1 MGAASTLLAVS
12 DGAAEARQRV
22 LEAAAGLHD
31 ALLALTPVPPAPGVL
46 ERIRDFANNW
56 QAVFAILFMAMLL
69 AVLWRTLKLMP
80 QTKPVELK
88 PEANLEVGWED
99 IAGVDEAK
107 AELREVVEFLR
118 EPKQFERLGAT
129 VPKGVLL
136 HGPPGT
142 GKTLLAKAV
151 AHESGA
157 HFFSQSASSFV
168 EMFAGLGAARI
179 RRLFREARKA
189 QPAIIFIDELDA
201 VGARRGTDNNSERE
215 QTLNQLLV
223 EMDGFS
229 SSSEGRVVVMA
240 ASNLLD
246 KLDPALLR
254 PGRFDR
260 QVFVSP
266 PDLKGRERILR
277 VHTANKPLREDVDLY
292 VVAQQTSGLTGAD
305 LANICNE
312 AAIFCGRRKGH
323 AVSREDFDNALERV
337 IAGVQSSTTLNAHER
352 RVVAFHEAG
361 HALCREL
368 IDGVDRVHK
377 ISIVPRGSALGYVV
391 NLPDEDS
398 YLKTRDELVD
408 QMTILLGGRVAEQV
422 VFGAVTTGAAS
433 DLQRVEEITHA
444 MIHQYAMGSG
454 DAPQAALKDQAL
466 SDLTRRIRDEEQREL
481 AFEAHR
487 GAWDLITK
495 HRELL
500 DRIAGELLENE
511 TLERGQI
518 DRIMEG
524 VPRLER
530 RKPLPELRVAASE
543 KQAPAAD

>member
-1 MGAASTLLAVS
+1 VLGASPLLAVAS
-12 DGAAEARQRV
+12 DAAQSRQHV
-22 LEAAAGLHD
+22 LEVIAGLPER
-31 ALLALTPVPPAPGVL
+31 LVALTSVPPAPSVL
-46 ERIRDFANNW
+46 DRVRDFANNW
-56 QAVFAILFMAMLL
+56 QAVFAILFMIALIF
-69 AVLWRTLKLMP
+69 VLWRTLRLMP
-80 QTKPVELK
+80 QTKPIEIS

-107 AELREVVEFLR
+107 AELREVVDFLR
-118 EPKQFERLGAT
+118 SPKQFERLGAK

-179 RRLFREARKA
+179 RRLFREARAA

-201 VGARRGTDNNSERE
+201 VGARRGSDNNSERE

-223 EMDGFS
+223 EMDGFAS
-229 SSSEGRVVVMA
+229 SAEGRVVVMA
-240 ASNLLD
+240 ASNLLE

-266 PDLKGRERILR
+266 PDVRGRERILR
-277 VHTANKPLREDVDLY
+277 VHTANKPLRDDVDLSI
-292 VVAQQTSGLTGAD
+292 VAQQTAGLTGAD

-312 AAIFCGRRKGH
+312 AAIFCGRRQGH
-323 AVSREDFDNALERV
+323 AVSRADFDNAIERV
-337 IAGVQSSTTLNAHER
+337 IAGVLSSTTLNDHER

-368 IDGVDRVHK
+368 LAGMDRVHK
-377 ISIVPRGSALGYVV
+377 ISIIPRGSSLGYVV

-398 YLKTRDELVD
+398 YLKTREELVD
-408 QMTILLGGRVAEQV
+408 QMTVLLGGRVAEQI

-487 GAWDLITK
+487 GAWDLITT

-500 DRIAGELLENE
+500 DRIAAELLENE

-524 VPRLER
+524 VPRIER
-530 RKPLPELRVAASE
+530 RKPLPDLRIAAAE
-543 KQAPAAD
+543 KHAEASD